1 MTWSE
6 LMLGRLEWGGG
17 GLGWSS
23 PFLVS
28 SQPLSSGIR
37 TVQYIIII
45 VTASLYQ
52 ALTKYRLHI
61 QKN

>member
-6 LMLGRLEWGGG
+6 LMLGGLEEGCGM
-17 GLGWSS
+17 GWSS
-23 PFLVS
+23 PSLVS
-28 SQPLSSGIR
+28 SQPPSSGIR

-61 QKN
+61 QKS